1 MLVTPALPDLE
12 LRHLI
17 TFDAVVDEGT
27 FGRAASRLGYTQ
39 SAVSQQIAALERA
52 VGAAVFDR
60 PGGPRRAEL
69 TPFGTVLLHHAR
81 DLLARVDA
89 TARDL
94 ARFRAGDTGTL
105 HVGTFQSAST
115 ALLPDV
121 VGRLRADHPEIE
133 IRLVESDVDEELWTR
148 LGAGE
153 LDVSFVVGE
162 IPAEFEA
169 RSLVTDPFVVIA
181 PAGEFP
187 PGPLAV
193 PAFVD
198 RPQIGQQDNSCQQ
211 LNEAGLRAAG
221 GEPRYVFRTNDNGAV
236 AAMVRA
242 GMGVA
247 VMPVLC
253 VEHSDPDLT
262 VHAIDPPIP
271 SRVISVAWRTGR
283 TLSPIAE
290 RFIELATEAG
300 REVTRRIAGVGAP
313 HLSAR

>member
-1 MLVTPALPDLE
+1 MSTLPGLE
-12 LRHLI
+12 LRHL
-17 TFDAVVDEGT
+17 TTLDAVAREGT
-27 FGRAASRLGYTQ
+27 FGRAADRLGYTQ

-52 VGAAVFDR
+52 VDAPVFDR
-60 PGGPRRAEL
+60 PGGPRPVEL
-69 TPFGTVLLHHAR
+69 TPFGSVLLAHAR
-81 DLLARVDA
+81 DILAMVDS

-94 ARFRAGDTGTL
+94 DRFRAGETGTL

-115 ALLPDV
+115 ALLPAV
-121 VGRLRADHPEIE
+121 VRRLRAEHPDIK
-133 IRLVESDVDEELWTR
+133 IRLVESDLDDELWDR
-148 LGAGE
+148 LGGGE

-162 IPAEFEA
+162 IPPGFEA
-169 RSLVTDPFVVIA
+169 RTLLADPFVLIA

-187 PGPLAV
+187 PGPIAV
-193 PAFVD
+193 GDFID
-198 RPQIGQQDNSCQQ
+198 RPQIGQQENSCQQ

-253 VEHSDPDLT
+253 LEHSDPDLT
-262 VHAIDPPIP
+262 MHHIEPSIP
-271 SRVISVAWRTGR
+271 SRVISVAWRAGR

-290 RFIELATEAG
+290 RFVAVATE
-300 REVTRRIAGVGAP
+300 TGAFVASQLDP
-313 HLSAR
+313 AR